1 MMHKTYLP
9 FSEDEFREHFVQSKK
24 DLSKIKKH
32 ISKYQKSIENYGLFE
47 ANNELLEDI
56 RKIRQI
62 EKDETFWTA
71 SALMTI
77 FHSPNRDVELKK
89 LLTPAFGEVPPLDKF
104 SSWDDCLKG
113 QLHLFF
119 EPNLPSPKV
128 YLNWLKNNAVV
139 QNFIP
144 YILEK
149 ARNKKGEY
157 RTNLE
162 GSTNVDA
169 LLLNSSNGFAVIIE
183 AKVLSDISYQ
193 VSYDSMRNQIIRNLD
208 VMLGDNKDLR
218 DPLNKRIADNSLF
231 LLLTPKLYKDNPR
244 TRLYG
249 YTFRDY
255 KDNSQ
260 LICDDLKH
268 RVLDLTDCERISK
281 RMSWITWEDL
291 KKINS
296 DCCLW
301 LNDNSIIATDDTN
314 ILQE

>member
-1 MMHKTYLP
+1 MHKTYLP
-9 FSEDEFREHFVQSKK
+9 FPEDTFREHFVQSPK
-24 DLSKIKKH
+24 DLSNIEKH
-32 ISKYQKSIENYGLFE
+32 ISKFKVSIENYGRYE
-47 ANNELLEDI
+47 ASNELIEDI

-71 SALMTI
+71 SSLMTI
-77 FHSPNRDVELKK
+77 FHSPNRDVEIQK
-89 LLTPAFGEVPPLDKF
+89 LLTLAFGEVPPLDNF
-104 SSWDDCLKG
+104 SSWDNCLKG

-128 YLNWLKNNAVV
+128 YLEWLKNNAVV

-149 ARNKKGEY
+149 TRNKKGDY
-157 RTNLE
+157 RSDLE
-162 GSTNVDA
+162 GPTNVDA
-169 LLLNSSNGFAVIIE
+169 LLLNSSNGFAIIIE

-208 VMLGDNKDLR
+208 VMLGDNKDLV

-231 LLLTPKLYKDNPR
+231 LLLTPKLFKENPR
-244 TRLYG
+244 SRLYG
-249 YTFRDY
+249 YSFRDY

-260 LICDDLKH
+260 SICDDLKH
-268 RVLDLTDCERISK
+268 RVLNLTDGERISK

-291 KKINS
+291 KTVNS

-301 LNDNSIIATDDTN
+301 LNDNTNLATEDTK
-314 ILQE
+314 ILHR